1 MHLIIS
7 MQVQMNFFFIRDLSL
22 FINCWGGGGGLED
35 FGGDHLVFGQGNG
48 GSFSYI

>member
-22 FINCWGGGGGLED
+22 FINCWGGGVLED
-35 FGGDHLVFGQGNG
+35 FGEDHLVFGQGNG